1 MNNKLID
8 IFETFHDLGLDVL
21 ALTETWLEDGDIV
34 TPGIMKELGFNLY
47 SSARGKR
54 GGGVAILAKKSIRI
68 RTVKLETKPQTFECI
83 QATVEGGNL
92 QKTRLVVVYRPPSTS
107 KKDFLIEF
115 EEFISTLNGLS
126 GHPLILGDFNIHT
139 EDENDPTSKALNEL
153 LLDER
158 WIQHVEDPTHVAG
171 GTLDLVISR
180 DDEASPPISA
190 MEVARSAVS
199 DHYAVTFHL
208 HVGRPDTEQRKVVMS
223 RKMKNATLEVLSS
236 KIADSSLVCPLRP
249 NDLEDSLQLYYDT
262 LSNIIDEVA
271 PVEKKIVKDSEDP
284 PWYTKDCVNAK
295 RNRRKHERAF
305 KTALKKA
312 EKKSDYSDAW
322 IALKH
327 FTDETS
333 RFISKTRV
341 SYYREQ
347 LNLVADDPA
356 AVSSIINK
364 LLGKDKI
371 PQELPSGWS
380 DDEAA
385 DKFSAYFKSKIENI
399 YEMIKVEKALNRCVP
414 DLSEETTFKGNS
426 FSSFKKVSDEELT
439 AIITS
444 MSKKHCDLDPIPT
457 RTLVG
462 LLPQLLPIIS
472 DIVNGSLQEGRFPEM
487 LKQSLVRPSFKK
499 KDSPEDMKNYRPVSN
514 LSFIS
519 KVIEK
524 CAAAQLTEY
533 LEENKLFPGV
543 QSAYRTHHSTETTLV
558 KVVNDLL
565 LITDEKSKAILVL
578 LDLSAAF
585 DTINHKI
592 LLGKLKRNYGV
603 TGTALSWFESYLTD
617 RKASV
622 KVGNSTSLPLA
633 ITIGVPQGSILG
645 PLLFVLYT
653 KELESI
659 AKHYGL
665 LVELYADDTQLY
677 VSFTNSK
684 LVDLEKNLQ
693 ECLNHIKVWMADNF
707 LRLNPSKTEFLVL
720 RNKHDKEAN
729 PEAINALDSKEPS
742 VPAPLVRNLGVF
754 LDSELSLTGNVSK
767 TVRAC
772 NLCLLNLWKIGNT
785 LTIDLKVK
793 LVNTLI
799 HSRLD
804 YCNSLLAGA
813 SAKDLG
819 RLQKVQNA
827 ATRFITGRRSLHSTS
842 DIRKQLHFLPVKER
856 ISYKLCL
863 LTYKAL
869 NGLAPTYLSELV
881 QRRKHKLK
889 NLRRDTDI
897 TYLERKF
904 THYCSSKGA
913 FSIAAPAVW
922 NDLPKLLRENTS
934 VLSFKANLK
943 THFFKK
949 AYKC

>member
-1 MNNKLID
+1 M
-8 IFETFHDLGLDVL
+8 
-21 ALTETWLEDGDIV
+21 
-34 TPGIMKELGFNLY
+34 
-47 SSARGKR
+47 
-54 GGGVAILAKKSIRI
+54 
-68 RTVKLETKPQTFECI
+68 
-83 QATVEGGNL
+83 
-92 QKTRLVVVYRPPSTS
+92 
-107 KKDFLIEF
+107 IEF
-115 EEFISTLNGLS
+115 DEYISALNGLS

-139 EDENDPTSKALNEL
+139 EDENDPTSKAFNEL

-158 WIQHVEDPTHVAG
+158 WIQHVEDPTHIAG

-180 DDEASPPISA
+180 DDEVSPPISA
-190 MEVARSAVS
+190 MEVARSTIS

-208 HVGRPDTEQRKVVMS
+208 HVGRPDSRKRKIVKS

-236 KIADSSLVCPLRP
+236 KIADSSLVCPLRSHA
-249 NDLEDSLQLYYDT
+249 LEDSLQLYYKT
-262 LSNIIDEVA
+262 LMDILDEVA
-271 PVEKKIVKDSEDP
+271 PVEERVVTESDNP
-284 PWYTKDCVNAK
+284 PWYTKDCIDAK
-295 RNRRKHERAF
+295 RIRRKYERAF
-305 KTALKKA
+305 KTAMKNAK
-312 EKKSDYSDAW
+312 KKSDYSDAW
-322 IALKH
+322 TALKNI
-327 FTDETS
+327 TDETS
-333 RFISKTRV
+333 RFITKTRV
-341 SYYREQ
+341 SYYRAK
-347 LNLVADDPA
+347 LNLVADDPG

-371 PQELPSGWS
+371 PQELPKGWS
-380 DDEAA
+380 NEEAA
-385 DKFSAYFKSKIENI
+385 EKFSSYFKSKIENI
-399 YEMIKVEKALNRCVP
+399 YEMIKDEKEQNGCVP
-414 DLSEETTFKGNS
+414 DLSEENTFNGKS
-426 FSSFKKVSDEELT
+426 FSSFKKVSDEDLS
-439 AIITS
+439 AVIIS

-462 LLPQLLPIIS
+462 LLPQLLPVIS
-472 DIVNGSLQEGRFPEM
+472 DIVNGSLQDGRFPDM
-487 LKQSLVRPSFKK
+487 LKQSLIRPSFKK

-519 KVIEK
+519 KIIEK
-524 CAAAQLTEY
+524 CAAIQLTEH
-533 LEENKLFPGV
+533 LEENNLFPGV
-543 QSAYRTHHSTETTLV
+543 QSAYRKNHSTETALV

-565 LITDEKSKAILVL
+565 LITDQKSKAILVL

-585 DTINHKI
+585 DTINHKL
-592 LLGKLKRNYGV
+592 LLGKLKKNYGV
-603 TGTALSWFESYLTD
+603 TGIALSWFESYLSD

-622 KVGNSTSLPLA
+622 KVGNSTSTPLT

-677 VSFTNSK
+677 VSFTNNK
-684 LVDLEKNLQ
+684 LEDLEKKLQ

-729 PEAINALDSKEPS
+729 PETINALGNQELS

-754 LDSELSLTGNVSK
+754 LDSELSLSGNVSR

-772 NLCLLNLWKIGNT
+772 NLSLMNLWKIGNT
-785 LTIDLKVK
+785 LTIDLKVR

-813 SAKDLG
+813 SAKDLW

-827 ATRFITGRRSLHSTS
+827 ATRFIAGRRSLNSTS
-842 DIRKQLHFLPVKER
+842 EIRKQLHFLPVKER
-856 ISYKLCL
+856 INYKLCL

-869 NGLAPTYLSELV
+869 NGLAPAYLSGLV
-881 QRRKHKLK
+881 QLRKHKLK

-897 TYLERKF
+897 SYLERKY
-904 THYCSSKGA
+904 TRYCSSKGA
-913 FSIAAPAVW
+913 FSVAAPAVW
-922 NDLPKLLRENTS
+922 NDLPKPLRDNAS

-949 AYKC
+949 AYNC

>member
-1 MNNKLID
+1 M
-8 IFETFHDLGLDVL
+8 
-21 ALTETWLEDGDIV
+21 
-34 TPGIMKELGFNLY
+34 
-47 SSARGKR
+47 
-54 GGGVAILAKKSIRI
+54 
-68 RTVKLETKPQTFECI
+68 
-83 QATVEGGNL
+83 
-92 QKTRLVVVYRPPSTS
+92 
-107 KKDFLIEF
+107 
-115 EEFISTLNGLS
+115 
-126 GHPLILGDFNIHT
+126 
-139 EDENDPTSKALNEL
+139 
-153 LLDER
+153 
-158 WIQHVEDPTHVAG
+158 
-171 GTLDLVISR
+171 
-180 DDEASPPISA
+180 
-190 MEVARSAVS
+190 
-199 DHYAVTFHL
+199 
-208 HVGRPDTEQRKVVMS
+208 
-223 RKMKNATLEVLSS
+223 
-236 KIADSSLVCPLRP
+236 
-249 NDLEDSLQLYYDT
+249 
-262 LSNIIDEVA
+262 
-271 PVEKKIVKDSEDP
+271 
-284 PWYTKDCVNAK
+284 
-295 RNRRKHERAF
+295 
-305 KTALKKA
+305 
-312 EKKSDYSDAW
+312 
-322 IALKH
+322 
-327 FTDETS
+327 
-333 RFISKTRV
+333 
-341 SYYREQ
+341 
-347 LNLVADDPA
+347 
-356 AVSSIINK
+356 
-364 LLGKDKI
+364 
-371 PQELPSGWS
+371 SGWS

-385 DKFSAYFKSKIENI
+385 DKFGAYFKSKIENI
-399 YEMIKVEKALNRCVP
+399 YEMIKDEKALNGSVP
-414 DLSEETTFKGNS
+414 DLSEENIFKGES
-426 FSSFKKVSDEELT
+426 FSSFKKVSDEDLT

-472 DIVNGSLQEGRFPEM
+472 DIVNGSLQEGRFPDM

-524 CAAAQLTEY
+524 CAATQLTEH
-533 LEENKLFPGV
+533 LEQNNLFPGV
-543 QSAYRTHHSTETTLV
+543 QSAYRTHHSTETALV

-565 LITDEKSKAILVL
+565 LITDKKSKAILVL

-585 DTINHKI
+585 DTINHGI
-592 LLGKLKRNYGV
+592 LLGKLKKNYGV

-617 RKASV
+617 RRASV
-622 KVGNSTSLPLA
+622 KVGNSVSSPLP

-677 VSFTNSK
+677 VSFTNNK
-684 LVDLEKNLQ
+684 LSDLEKKLQ

-720 RNKHDKEAN
+720 RNKNDKEAN
-729 PEAINALDSKEPS
+729 PEAIYALDDQEPS

-754 LDSELSLTGNVSK
+754 LDPELSLTGNVSK

-772 NLCLLNLWKIGNT
+772 NLCLMNLWKIGNT

-813 SAKDLG
+813 SVKDLG

-842 DIRKQLHFLPVKER
+842 DIRRQLHFLPVKER
-856 ISYKLCL
+856 INYKLCL

-869 NGLAPTYLSELV
+869 NGLAPKYLSKLVQPRKQNPNYNFRLDADRTYLQKKRSE
-881 QRRKHKLK
+881 
-889 NLRRDTDI
+889 
-897 TYLERKF
+897 
-904 THYCSSKGA
+904 YCANKGA
-913 FSIAAPAVW
+913 FSVAAPEVW
-922 NDLPKLLRENTS
+922 NTLPQLLRETTS

-949 AYKC
+949 AYNC